1 MTAALGL
8 ILSSEGRG
16 GCECTTSFQTSL
28 ALAPAEKRSNEDWA
42 LYFDREV
49 DTRVR
54 QAAINFGAPGDRRDS
69 NGTLWLGFPR
79 VGGKTIGVPLLSDG
93 ASLTGTGVFTQ
104 RVPPLKIPLEVEMF
118 EGFGTYR
125 VNADRTPIE
134 GAQRP
139 WIYTSGY
146 RGIKKTTM
154 KLNFEKQLASK
165 TADGALTVDGSLSEP
180 SWSGEPQAVLAATKT
195 DVLLGTM
202 AKISTSPPA
211 ARLPLISRKGSAVA
225 QGGAHRKTGVFRDQ
239 QELFVSDTIPNG

>member
-104 RVPPLKIPLEVEMF
+104 RMPPLKIPL
-118 EGFGTYR
+118 GWKSSRIRDPAGQCGPGLHRRRPT
-125 VNADRTPIE
+125 
-134 GAQRP
+134 P
-139 WIYTSGY
+139 WIYFGY
-146 RGIKKTTM
+146 RGIKTTM
-154 KLNFEKQLASK
+154 KLISKTLAS
-165 TADGALTVDGSLSEP
+165 DG
-180 SWSGEPQAVLAATKT
+180 
-195 DVLLGTM
+195 
-202 AKISTSPPA
+202 
-211 ARLPLISRKGSAVA
+211 
-225 QGGAHRKTGVFRDQ
+225 
-239 QELFVSDTIPNG
+239 